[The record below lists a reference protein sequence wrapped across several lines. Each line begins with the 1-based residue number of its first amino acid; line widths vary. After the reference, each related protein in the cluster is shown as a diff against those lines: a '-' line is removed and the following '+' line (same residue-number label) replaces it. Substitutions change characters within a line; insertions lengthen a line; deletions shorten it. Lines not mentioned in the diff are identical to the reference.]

1 MSFGAKVAAMV
12 LACVSTATLAAQTAF
27 TEVRVPHGAG
37 LADKKDPR
45 GVGRSPNGNSRDVDV
60 DGSDVRRPERREGAD
75 PESDVPL
82 LATLD
87 QVHSGERVVLD
98 AHSPTQARFDAL
110 LADGTT
116 GERHALDPRLLEL
129 LRALA
134 GRHPNSRIELVSGY
148 RSPKHNE
155 MLRKKGH
162 HVASHSQHSLGHACD
177 FRIVPPGA
185 DQAIDPRVVEA
196 EVRQLGW
203 DGGVGVYPTSSDWFV
218 HADVGRLRRWVN

>member
-1 MSFGAKVAAMV
+1 VSFGAKVAAMV
-12 LACVSTATLAAQTAF
+12 LASASTATLAAQPAW

-37 LADKKDPR
+37 LASKKDLA
-45 GVGRSPNGNSRDVDV
+45 GEAEA
-60 DGSDVRRPERREGAD
+60 SDP
-75 PESDVPL
+75 PM

-87 QVHSGERVVLD
+87 QVHTRERVVLD
-98 AHSPTQARFDAL
+98 ARSPTQARFDAL

-116 GERHALDPRLLEL
+116 GEKHPLDARLLDL

-134 GRHPNSRIELVSGY
+134 ERHPNSRIELVSGY
-148 RSPKHNE
+148 RSIKHNE

-185 DQAIDPRVVEA
+185 DLAIDPRVVEA

-203 DGGVGVYPTSSDWFV
+203 DGGVGVYPTSGDWFV
-218 HADVGRLRRWVN
+218 HADVGPRRRWVN